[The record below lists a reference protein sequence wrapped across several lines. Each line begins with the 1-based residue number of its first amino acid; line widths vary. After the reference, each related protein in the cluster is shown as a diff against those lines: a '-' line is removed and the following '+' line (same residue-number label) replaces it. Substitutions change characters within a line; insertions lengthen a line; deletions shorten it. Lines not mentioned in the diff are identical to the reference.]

1 MYDSKNI
8 EIEKEELKYEVLKIF
23 FKNCYIKHYYY
34 IPVTLLCCIFIIFL
48 GIHNIISNSI
58 ANVGVAGSIIS
69 VIYFFYVEI
78 FIHDKPIDEQYL
90 KKVNKDIEERFLHNN
105 KIQLNQNNNDIYRE
119 NINDV
124 IKEILK
130 IKGDKEITYD
140 HIINMFKRYKKQFDD
155 ISEKKLQ
162 KEKSNKQFD
171 LINKY
176 FVSYE
181 CNHHPK

>member
-1 MYDSKNI
+1 M
-8 EIEKEELKYEVLKIF
+8 L
-23 FKNCYIKHYYY
+23 YI
-34 IPVTLLCCIFIIFL
+34 
-48 GIHNIISNSI
+48 
-58 ANVGVAGSIIS
+58 
-69 VIYFFYVEI
+69 FFYVEI

-130 IKGDKEITYD
+130 IEGDKEITYD